1 MVAGSGGLDSK
12 IESSKEGAWLLAQS
26 KSLDNYTGADRLENI
41 AYAGKIGRLY
51 NVLRRGSEGE
61 TTVIPADQVAT
72 LARLNKIERASRQEG
87 LRVLSEQGRVD
98 VSADGSVAIIG
109 ATSRGVL
116 QLTSDVFQ
124 DSGPSSEERAVIG
137 LSEAISSRP
146 LERADALEKVS
157 DTYKLAES
165 AASGLLDVCRQTA
178 LIDQETDRG
187 RTIVFN
193 ANLFRDGA
201 RATKAFHL
209 MNALSATEQA
219 ALREAEDILRKRG
232 AVIDAEIER
241 VVGPDL
247 FRRLVGIGYLD
258 RMEVHNSTEAVGYM
272 ALPDAF
278 QRYGRPFEEDPI
290 DDAKALLAS
299 LTYGMTRSGA
309 ARGSITMPLAL
320 LNALIAG
327 RSVGPV
333 RAIGEDYK
341 ELERRGVVSVFPDRY
356 AHSMVL
362 LKKDVGE
369 LALTILKGGS
379 ASEEAVLIGG
389 SATSFRGPEESRK
402 EVRSREIVEDR
413 PFVTAAL
420 DRIRAGG

>member
-1 MVAGSGGLDSK
+1 MTDSK

-51 NVLRRGSEGE
+51 NVLRRGSKGE
-61 TTVIPADQVAT
+61 TTIIGANEVAS

-87 LRVLSEQGRVD
+87 LRVLAEQGRID
-98 VSADGSVAIIG
+98 LSSDGSVAIIG

-116 QLTSDVFQ
+116 ELTSEVFREAEPTQ
-124 DSGPSSEERAVIG
+124 EEHAVIG
-137 LSEAISSRP
+137 LSEQVSSRP
-146 LERADALEKVS
+146 LERGEALAFVS
-157 DTYKLAES
+157 DAYELTKG
-165 AASGLLDVCRQTA
+165 AATGLLDVCRQTA

-201 RATKAFHL
+201 RAAKAFHL
-209 MNALSATEQA
+209 MNALKADEQSF
-219 ALREAEDILRKRG
+219 LREAEELLRKKG
-232 AVIDAEIER
+232 AVLDTEIER
-241 VVGPDL
+241 VVGTEL
-247 FRRLVGIGYLD
+247 FRRLLGIGYLD
-258 RMEVHNSTEAVGYM
+258 RMEVNNSSEAVGYM

-309 ARGSITMPLAL
+309 ARGNITMPMAL

-333 RAIGEDYK
+333 TAIGQDYK
-341 ELERRGVVSVFPDRY
+341 ELERRGVVNVFPDRY
-356 AHSMVL
+356 AHSMTL